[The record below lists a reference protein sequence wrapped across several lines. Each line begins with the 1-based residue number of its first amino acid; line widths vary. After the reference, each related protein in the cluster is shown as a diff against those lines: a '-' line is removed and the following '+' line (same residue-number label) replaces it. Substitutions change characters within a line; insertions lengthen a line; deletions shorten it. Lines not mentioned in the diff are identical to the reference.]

1 MTSPFRTDVGPARER
16 AEELELEIARLDAE
30 IAAAADFRSV
40 LRRRRSPMT
49 WLTVVLALFAMSTA
63 AWAELRDGKGCDGTL
78 VWEEGR

>member
-1 MTSPFRTDVGPARER
+1 MTSPFRTDEGPARER
-16 AEELELEIARLDAE
+16 AEELDLEIARLDGE

-63 AWAELRDGKGCDGTL
+63 AWVELRDGQRCDQSF
-78 VWEEGR
+78 VWED